1 MSEETSRVTFEQLTE
16 MYRAAVERQGGQGES
31 SGPYFFAPNSDA
43 VVQIDEQEYGPSP
56 IESAMRGQ
64 EAYRRWR
71 EANGRPVNTGEV
83 TFRLGGG
90 TDYSRSASPTFSERL
105 GVGRQQ
111 TGGIMKVST
120 RGPELT
126 VGEKRALKE
135 GYKSIL
141 QQGFG
146 RLGVPDKKLVLWL
159 DDKAYEVRTD
169 NEYWEI
175 SGNSL
180 YIGNGTARPGDKLR
194 SVSERLAV
202 TAGLMGLTG
211 HASDPELM
219 VEFEKA
225 LARMLAGQFEEAVKP
240 LGVSGDDRP
249 VGKMAWSASGVAA
262 FVDGQ
267 WCSPVTGEPVEVGS
281 GWTVIETGEG
291 PREVVPTQ
299 PQVAQQRSVA
309 ERFQEWLEV
318 NERGNNRR
326 RLEDGR
332 WAFVWYGAGESQR
345 VAGVVEL
352 ERRFGQP
359 LGELE
364 IGYDEYAGSSGG
376 WWMVPRA
383 VPVAQ
388 AASEPARSRSQE
400 DWEAMLGGTV
410 YGVTRGID
418 GRLGVNT
425 ANLNS
430 FEALRGT
437 FGEFDLEYV
446 TPHPTSTMWEGLTVV
461 KWVEQSAPSV
471 EAARDARRRFEEW
484 ASGFGTTTLPD
495 GRMAVGFGGGS
506 SEVEENL
513 GRIERYSLRGC
524 VLATDEMGDSVITY
538 PLEALSEPSPF

>member
-90 TDYSRSASPTFSERL
+90 TDYSRPASPTFSERL

-211 HASDPELM
+211 HASDPELL

-291 PREVVPTQ
+291 PREAASVSANPLSEARIRWDSWVAAFNWSLTPT
-299 PQVAQQRSVA
+299 
-309 ERFQEWLEV
+309 
-318 NERGNNRR
+318 N
-326 RLEDGR
+326 DGR
-332 WAFVWYGAGESQR
+332 QAVCYGDR
-345 VAGVVEL
+345 DVMVADLVTYNLPGCEVVETRNGWGITYPL
-352 ERRFGQP
+352 EA
-359 LGELE
+359 LGEP
-364 IGYDEYAGSSGG
+364 
-376 WWMVPRA
+376 VVQA
-383 VPVAQ
+383 VG
-388 AASEPARSRSQE
+388 EPARSRSQE
-400 DWEAMLGGTV
+400 DWEARASNWGNA
-410 YGVTRGID
+410 RHSD
-418 GRLGVNT
+418 GRLGINT
-425 ANLNS
+425 TGEEHFQQLQTYS
-430 FEALRGT
+430 FPG
-437 FGEFDLEYV
+437 FDLEYV
-446 TPHPTSTMWEGLTVV
+446 TPHPTSSGSHRGLTVV
-461 KWVEQSAPSV
+461 
-471 EAARDARRRFEEW
+471 RR
-484 ASGFGTTTLPD
+484 
-495 GRMAVGFGGGS
+495 
-506 SEVEENL
+506 
-513 GRIERYSLRGC
+513 
-524 VLATDEMGDSVITY
+524 
-538 PLEALSEPSPF
+538 SEPAPF

>member
-1 MSEETSRVTFEQLTE
+1 MSDIEEARRRIAEYARRLMET
-16 MYRAAVERQGGQGES
+16 GQGES
-31 SGPYFFAPNSDA
+31 SGPSFSSLDIEQRPIDYNPFEDVMRGPR
-43 VVQIDEQEYGPSP
+43 VDEQGRPLDL
-56 IESAMRGQ
+56 AGWQ
-64 EAYRRWR
+64 VAYSNWR
-71 EANGRPVNTGEV
+71 EANGRPVHTGEM

-90 TDYSRSASPTFSERL
+90 ADYSRPASPTFSERL

-141 QQGFG
+141 RQGFG
-146 RLGVPDKKLVLWL
+146 RLGVPDKKLVLWI
-159 DDKAYEVRTD
+159 DDRAYEVRTEV
-169 NEYWEI
+169 EYWEM

-211 HASDPELM
+211 HASDPELL

-291 PREVVPTQ
+291 PREAASVSANPLSEARIRWDSWVVAFNWSLTPT
-299 PQVAQQRSVA
+299 
-309 ERFQEWLEV
+309 
-318 NERGNNRR
+318 N
-326 RLEDGR
+326 DGR
-332 WAFVWYGAGESQR
+332 QAVCYGDR
-345 VAGVVEL
+345 DVMVADLVTYNLSGCEVVETRNGWGITYPL
-352 ERRFGQP
+352 EA
-359 LGELE
+359 LGEP
-364 IGYDEYAGSSGG
+364 
-376 WWMVPRA
+376 VVQA
-383 VPVAQ
+383 VG
-388 AASEPARSRSQE
+388 EPARSRSQE
-400 DWEAMLGGTV
+400 DWEEMLGGTV

-446 TPHPTSTMWEGLTVV
+446 TPHPMSTQWEGLTVV
-461 KWVEQSAPSV
+461 KLVNNPAIS
-471 EAARDARRRFEEW
+471 F
-484 ASGFGTTTLPD
+484 
-495 GRMAVGFGGGS
+495 
-506 SEVEENL
+506 
-513 GRIERYSLRGC
+513 
-524 VLATDEMGDSVITY
+524 
-538 PLEALSEPSPF
+538 